1 MSSIRLRLTATCA
14 GLLFFG
20 AAGAADP
27 VDYCT
32 NRELR
37 AKDTTTIQLQAG
49 VRDQPAFYL
58 REDMPERVLFF
69 RPEDVLALFDS
80 WSVNQQQEVRAT
92 LERIRSDLPLKED
105 TDLFKYAL
113 RDAHFGAI
121 VEYLAADLL
130 EMGKA
135 AVDFSPLHMPGKEAV
150 QPNDQFDPSSI
161 KRVYW
166 KTRGGDGHK
175 YCDPRGFGILTIV
188 ETIND

>member
-1 MSSIRLRLTATCA
+1 MLQCTELLRPL
-14 GLLFFG
+14 GLH
-20 AAGAADP
+20 
-27 VDYCT
+27 
-32 NRELR
+32 ELV
-37 AKDTTTIQLQAG
+37 I
-49 VRDQPAFYL
+49 PA
-58 REDMPERVLFF
+58 P
-69 RPEDVLALFDS
+69 PLALF
-80 WSVNQQQEVRAT
+80 EAT
-92 LERIRSDLPLKED
+92 
-105 TDLFKYAL
+105 L

-135 AVDFSPLHMPGKEAV
+135 AVDFWPLHMPGKETV

>member
-1 MSSIRLRLTATCA
+1 MRVPVRNIAIGGA
-14 GLLFFG
+14 LLFAT

-27 VDYCT
+27 VVYCT
-32 NRELR
+32 DRELR

-121 VEYLAADLL
+121 VEYMAADLL

-150 QPNDQFDPSSI
+150 QPADQFDPSSI